1 MLHQLG
7 IKIKTKKVKAED
19 DLQNDNLLL
28 DAPVGDGKLSLGDL
42 FQSID
47 QSKMQTSAADVINTN
62 KLEKQ
67 LKKLRKDVQTS
78 ALAMPLTGRKRMQI
92 ERDENYQ

>member
-1 MLHQLG
+1 M
-7 IKIKTKKVKAED
+7 
-19 DLQNDNLLL
+19 
-28 DAPVGDGKLSLGDL
+28 SLGDL

-67 LKKLRKDVQTS
+67 LKKLRKDAQTS